1 MRANDLIVPTVPV
14 SYVLLMLD
22 IAADHGVHRE
32 TLLDG
37 LAITPEMLQ
46 KPDARV
52 SLLADYARLCIR
64 ALKHTGEPALGYEF
78 GLRSTLTTHGILGY
92 GLMSQARFRD
102 MLTFAQRFGA
112 TLRMPAWQLR
122 FYEDGDHAVMEGQ
135 EAIAHG
141 SLRRFSCE
149 QLVVSMYS
157 IAQQL
162 LPVPDPEIELLFD
175 YPEPEYHARYRDRLP
190 RARFSTSR
198 TQIRVPAA
206 YLDMPLRTADQVS
219 ALLAERE
226 CERELSLLSRNRDL
240 VNQVRAVLVNDGARY
255 PTLEQVAERLH
266 TSTRTLNR
274 QLEKRGSG
282 FRELL
287 AEARQRDS
295 LRLLE
300 DPRLTLTDIAQQL
313 GYSSLAN
320 FARAFRVWNGA
331 SPGEFRARSES
342 RN

>member
-1 MRANDLIVPTVPV
+1 
-14 SYVLLMLD
+14 MLN
-22 IAADHGVHRE
+22 
-32 TLLDG
+32 
-37 LAITPEMLQ
+37 
-46 KPDARV
+46 
-52 SLLADYARLCIR
+52 
-64 ALKHTGEPALGYEF
+64 
-78 GLRSTLTTHGILGY
+78 
-92 GLMSQARFRD
+92 
-102 MLTFAQRFGA
+102 FAQRFGA
-112 TLRMPAWQLR
+112 VLRMPAWQLS
-122 FYEDGDHAVMEGQ
+122 FHTDEAHAVMDGK
-135 EAIAHG
+135 EAISHG

-149 QLVVSMYS
+149 QLVVSMFS

-162 LPVPDPEIELLFD
+162 LPLPDPEIELLFD

-190 RARFSTSR
+190 RARFSTPH
-198 TQIRVPAA
+198 TQVRVPLS
-206 YLDMPLRTADQVS
+206 YLDLPLRTADQVS

-226 CERELSLLSRNRDL
+226 CERELSLLGHNRDL
-240 VNQVRAVLVNDGARY
+240 VNQVRAVLINDSGGY

-266 TSTRTLNR
+266 ISTRTLNR

-320 FARAFRVWNGA
+320 FARAFRTWNGT
-331 SPGEFRARSES
+331 SPGEFRARGEP
-342 RN
+342 

>member
-1 MRANDLIVPTVPV
+1 MRANDLIIPTVPV
-14 SYVLLMLD
+14 SYVLMLLD
-22 IAADHGVHRE
+22 IAADYGVRRE

-37 LAITPEMLQ
+37 LNIAPELLQ
-46 KPDARV
+46 KPEGRI
-52 SLLADYARLCIR
+52 SLLNEYARLCIR

-78 GLRSTLTTHGILGY
+78 GLRATLTTHGILGY
-92 GLMSQARFRD
+92 GLMSQPSFRHVLD
-102 MLTFAQRFGA
+102 FAQRFGSV
-112 TLRMPAWQLR
+112 LRMPAWHLR
-122 FYEDGDHAVMEGQ
+122 FFVQGDYTIMEGQ
-135 EAIAHG
+135 EAVSHG

-149 QLVVSMYS
+149 QLLISVSS
-157 IAQQL
+157 IARQI
-162 LPVPDPEIELLFD
+162 LPVPDPQIELLFD

-190 RARFSTSR
+190 KVRFSAGC
-198 TQIRVPAA
+198 TQMRVPAS
-206 YLDMPLRTADQVS
+206 YLDIPLRTADQVS

-226 CERELSLLSRNRDL
+226 CARELSLLGHNRDL
-240 VNQVRAVLVNDGARY
+240 VNQVRAVLVNDGGGY

-295 LRLLE
+295 LTLLE

-320 FARAFRVWNGA
+320 FARAFRAWNGT
-331 SPGEFRARSES
+331 SPGEFRARGE
-342 RN
+342 RR